1 MNSLHSSVGSACDSL
16 LPDAENTNSNNNNNN
31 DNLAI
36 VPSSP
41 VASNKSNLILGK
53 LYSSSSSSSTAP
65 ETSSTSSVP
74 DASSATPTANTTP
87 KKNLIKE
94 NIEKIKEHVS
104 NSENYART
112 EIEQVHRPCGV
123 HTIGRNIQ
131 SAANKESL
139 EAVKKDLNVERG
151 VVSRAK
157 EGN

>member
-16 LPDAENTNSNNNNNN
+16 LPGAENTNTNETL
-31 DNLAI
+31 NLAI
-36 VPSSP
+36 VPTAP
-41 VASNKSNLILGK
+41 VTASNKSNLILGK
-53 LYSSSSSSSTAP
+53 LYSSSSGSTTTIAD
-65 ETSSTSSVP
+65 TSSTSSVP
-74 DASSATPTANTTP
+74 DATANTTNTTP

-139 EAVKKDLNVERG
+139 EAVKKELDVERG
-151 VVSRAK
+151 IVSRAK
-157 EGN
+157 EG